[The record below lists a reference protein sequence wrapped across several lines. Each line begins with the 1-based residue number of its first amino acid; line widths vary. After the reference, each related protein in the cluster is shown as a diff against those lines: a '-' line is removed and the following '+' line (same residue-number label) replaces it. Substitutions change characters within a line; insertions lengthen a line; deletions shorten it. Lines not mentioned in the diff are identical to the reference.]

1 MKKKKKKSNI
11 RNSYDLQNNMF
22 STWCELKEKALIA
35 VVHLLR
41 QVYTSHTTHF
51 PTTTKGWL
59 LILPS
64 DI

>member
-51 PTTTKGWL
+51 PTTTKG
-59 LILPS
+59 
-64 DI
+64 